1 MEMKIMPGIGCDT
14 PSQESDKAM
23 DRINKKKE
31 K

>member
-14 PSQESDKAM
+14 PSQESNKAI
-23 DRINKKKE
+23 DRTNKRKE